1 MIDEINKKYNLSLKK
16 RTKFDNKYNLNY
28 IGIEDEIINNDLKT
42 LEQRL
47 ILEYNKKIKKTN
59 KLINHIKKELDLN
72 IDLLK
77 EKNIIENND
86 TCKSL
91 YNSCKKLYKNLKKIK
106 NTKKELKSISARI
119 KKIC

>member
-47 ILEYNKKIKKTN
+47 ILEYNRKIKKTN

-72 IDLLK
+72 INLLK